1 MHSSFNA
8 LRNHC
13 EMNIGPDLSHPGAI
27 IWRDQPS
34 VRADVAR
41 VEAAWEDCLDLSGGP
56 FLCGGFSEVA
66 A

>member
-1 MHSSFNA
+1 
-8 LRNHC
+8 
-13 EMNIGPDLSHPGAI
+13 MNIGPDLSHPGAI